1 MIRQLSQQMLLK
13 TIREQRT
20 LYLLPSN
27 LSTLIVLISLEIH
40 RCPSDLVAI
49 INIPAF
55 QSSKAS
61 LGGLKFRLPDSTCF
75 LFPYYLIFISN
86 RHEHF
91 FRSDPKYKN
100 QFNTRAKGSKGVEI
114 WKEMLVHSTC

>member
-1 MIRQLSQQMLLK
+1 MTRLLSQQMLLK

-27 LSTLIVLISLEIH
+27 PSTLIILIFLEVH
-40 RCPSDLVAI
+40 RCPSDPVAI

-55 QSSKAS
+55 QSSNAS
-61 LGGLKFRLPDSTCF
+61 LGRLKFRRPDSTCF

-91 FRSDPKYKN
+91 FQSDPKYKN
-100 QFNTRAKGSKGVEI
+100 QLDTHFKGSKGVI
-114 WKEMLVHSTC
+114 WKQMLVHSTC